1 MTKEQIMSM
10 PASRVFLTAAAVAA
24 TIGTFLACSSAHADV
39 RVNGNQE
46 TSTTTVH
53 FADLDV
59 SSHGGAQHLFL
70 RLKNAAV
77 FVCGDANDPVELNQR
92 SDILQCQQKAVEQA
106 VERIDRPLLTAIYDQ
121 RFPHEP
127 AMVSA
132 SLSQAPRG

>member
-1 MTKEQIMSM
+1 MSM
-10 PASRVFLTAAAVAA
+10 PTSRMFLTAAAVAA
-24 TIGTFLACSSAHADV
+24 TIGTFLACTSAHADV
-39 RVNGNQE
+39 RVNGNEE
-46 TSTTTVH
+46 TATTTVH

-59 SSHGGAQHLFL
+59 TSHDGAQHLFL

-77 FVCGDANDPVELNQR
+77 SVCGDANDPVELDERNG
-92 SDILQCQQKAVEQA
+92 ILQCQQKAVEQA